1 MARFATPATLT
12 RPNRSQQYYARLV
25 FMKKGYDGVEFREDG
40 NIYHAGKI
48 VECWD
53 GIDKNGESTF
63 ENVYGRWQLVSVD
76 GADYG
81 AFHHR
86 ADAVKLARYLGI
98 GLLLNDRW
106 TGRTVSAK

>member
-1 MARFATPATLT
+1 MARFATPATLA
-12 RPNRSQQYYARLV
+12 RPNRDQQYYARIIL
-25 FMKKGYDGVEFREDG
+25 MKKDYDGVEFREDG

-53 GIDKNGESTF
+53 GIDKNGESAF
-63 ENVYGRWQLVSVD
+63 ENEYGRWQLVHPD

-86 ADAVKLARYLGI
+86 LDAVKLAQYLEM

-106 TGRTVSAK
+106 TGRTVSMK

>member
-1 MARFATPATLT
+1 MARFATPETLT
-12 RPNRSQQYYARLV
+12 RPNRDQQYYARIVL
-25 FMKKGYDGVEFREDG
+25 MKKGYTDVEFREDG

-53 GIDKNGESTF
+53 GIGKDGESTF
-63 ENVYGRWQLVSVD
+63 ENVYGRWRLTSVD

-86 ADAVKLARYLGI
+86 TDAVKLARYLGMS
-98 GLLLNDRW
+98 LLLNDRW
-106 TGRTVSAK
+106 TGRTVSVK

>member
-12 RPNRSQQYYARLV
+12 RPNRTQQYYARVVL
-25 FMKKGYDGVEFREDG
+25 MKKGYTGVEFREDG

-53 GIDKNGESTF
+53 GIDKNG
-63 ENVYGRWQLVSVD
+63 RWQLVSGEGMD
-76 GADYG
+76 FG

-86 ADAVKLARYLGI
+86 TDAVKLADYLGI
-98 GLLLNDRW
+98 DLAIKDRW
-106 TGRTVSAK
+106 TGRIYEQ